1 MNPKAKAGGIRR
13 GTTDDAY
20 VELIADILKDQ
31 SDVFLNPHSSL
42 EEREEAHTIIRAL
55 GKIEDRIARILQ
67 DEAIYD
73 RKNR

>member
-1 MNPKAKAGGIRR
+1 MNPKEKAGGIRR
-13 GTTDDAY
+13 VTTDDAY
-20 VELIADILKDQ
+20 VKLIADILKDQ